1 VRKKSKI
8 NPKLI
13 EDIGNTIPGGIT
25 GIGVM
30 TKYVNNWDAIENFAK
45 NHAVYTAMDVR
56 NLIAENSPIKKVGFA
71 NLELVRIVDEEMKK
85 SKVAFHTA
93 ALTHF
98 RELCVLAG
106 IDPNKV
112 NMGANWMQL
121 QKKKDKRLQ
130 QKSFADKMYPKKYA
144 KVIDNLKARYN
155 RVLENNPNAY
165 DEWCIQNK
173 KNRQIILDVKAM
185 LKLLDKK
192 HNQK

>member
-1 VRKKSKI
+1 MRKKTKI

-13 EDIGNTIPGGIT
+13 KDITDTIPLMSGLGAT
-25 GIGVM
+25 AVFNSW
-30 TKYVNNWDAIENFAK
+30 NNIENFAK
-45 NHAVYTAMDVR
+45 NHGIYNAVELR
-56 NLIAENSPIKKVGFA
+56 KLITENSPIKKMGFA
-71 NLELVRIVDEEMKK
+71 NLELVRIIDEEVKK

-155 RVLENNPNAY
+155 RVLESNPNAY
-165 DEWCIQNK
+165 KEWCMQNK

>member
-1 VRKKSKI
+1 VRKKI

-13 EDIGNTIPGGIT
+13 KDIGNTIPGGIT

-30 TKYVNNWDAIENFAK
+30 TKYVNNWDAIESFAK

-56 NLIAENSPIKKVGFA
+56 NLIAENSPIKKIGFA
-71 NLELVRIVDEEMKK
+71 NLELVRIVDEEIKK

-112 NMGANWMQL
+112 HMGANWMQL

-130 QKSFADKMYPKKYA
+130 QKSFADKMYPKNYT

-165 DEWCIQNK
+165 MEWCIQNK
-173 KNRQIILDVKAM
+173 KNRQVISEVKEM
-185 LKLLDKK
+185 LKYLDKK
-192 HNQK
+192 NKQK

>member
-1 VRKKSKI
+1 MRKKTKI

-13 EDIGNTIPGGIT
+13 KDITDTIPLMSGLGAT
-25 GIGVM
+25 AVF
-30 TKYVNNWDAIENFAK
+30 NSWDNIENFAK
-45 NHAVYTAMDVR
+45 NHGVYSAVELR
-56 NLIAENSPIKKVGFA
+56 KLIAKNSPIKKMGFA
-71 NLELVRIVDEEMKK
+71 NLELVRIIDEEVKK

-121 QKKKDKRLQ
+121 QKKKNKRLQ

-155 RVLENNPNAY
+155 RVLESNPNAY
-165 DEWCIQNK
+165 KEWCIQNK